1 MNITAANAHDL
12 FPETL
17 SSSHPPMDTEQNTA
31 SLIPVRGMSISDTCV
46 QTVNARD
53 LHAFLESGDKFA
65 DWIKNRINKY
75 GFVEN
80 QDFVIASG
88 NTEAIRGGQNRRDYY
103 LTLDMAK
110 ELSMVERNAKGKQ
123 ARQYFI
129 ECERRAKQAI
139 SANALLAQFNVPNT
153 LPEALRLAAD
163 LADKNIALEHKVA
176 EQQPKVEALERIASS
191 DGSLCMR
198 DSAKVLQIR
207 PIDLKNWLLMN
218 RWIYGRPGHS
228 GWLGYQ
234 DKIQAGLLCHKVH
247 TKVEADG
254 NERTFEQVRITS
266 KGLTRIGE
274 SLSRLT
280 RMARMAA

>member
-1 MNITAANAHDL
+1 MSAIVANDL
-12 FPETL
+12 FPNPL
-17 SSSHPPMDTEQNTA
+17 STPDRHAARSATAA
-31 SLIPVRGMSISDTCV
+31 SLIPISNMRV
-46 QTVNARD
+46 SQTNVPAVNARD
-53 LHAFLESGDKFA
+53 LHAFLEVKSNFR
-65 DWIKNRINKY
+65 DWIKNRIDDFD
-75 GFVEN
+75 FVEN
-80 QDFVIASG
+80 QDFILVAENLATNG
-88 NTEAIRGGQNRRDYY
+88 RGGDRRSKDYY

-129 ECERRAKQAI
+129 ECERRVKQQVP
-139 SANALLAQFNVPNT
+139 SANAILAQFNVPAT

-163 LADKNIALEHKVA
+163 LADKNIVLEYKVA

-207 PIDLKNWLLMN
+207 PIDLKNWLMLN

-228 GWLGYQ
+228 GWLAYQ
-234 DKIQAGLLCHKVH
+234 DRIQQGVLCHKVH

-274 SLSRLT
+274 SLSRI
-280 RMARMAA
+280 AA